1 MDDAEIAK
9 SAELEHRHWWYAER
23 RALVRRTVARW
34 PVGTAVDVGCGM
46 GGNTLVLR
54 AMGWEAVGVEYSAT
68 GADIAASRGIPV
80 VRGDGR
86 RLPLADGSV
95 DLVMSTDAWE
105 HIDDDVAVA
114 AESARVLKPGGRL
127 LVAVPAGMELWSGH
141 DVALGHV
148 RRYEREQL
156 AELIQGAG
164 LVLDDVWSWNVL
176 LRPVVK
182 ARRRRKVTSESEMEA
197 VHPVINAGLRAVVAI
212 ERFLPLG
219 RLSGVSLVALA
230 HRPTDA
236 AGSAGRPA

>member
-23 RALVRRTVARW
+23 RALVRRVVGDW
-34 PVGTAVDVGCGM
+34 PAGRAVDVGCGM

-54 AMGWEAVGVEYSAT
+54 DLGWHAVGVEYTAA
-68 GADIAASRGIPV
+68 GAGIAASRGIPV

-86 RLPLADGSV
+86 RLPLADESV

-148 RRYEREQL
+148 RRYERDQL
-156 AELIQGAG
+156 AELIRGAG

-182 ARRRRKVTSESEMEA
+182 ARRRKKVTAESEMEA
-197 VHPVINAGLRAVVAI
+197 VHPVLNAGLRTAVAM
-212 ERFLPLG
+212 ERVLPLR
-219 RLSGVSLVALA
+219 RLRGVSLVALA
-230 HRPTDA
+230 HKPTSA
-236 AGSAGRPA
+236 AGGPA